1 MKHAHEP
8 YAHGRIRL
16 RLLSEADLPVTLE
29 WRNRDGAREQFKNSG
44 LLAYEQHHGWFVR
57 YSEKPD
63 DLVFIAELAATG
75 ERVGQVAIYAID
87 PGARTAEI
95 GRFVAS
101 PGLQG
106 QGLMKEA
113 IDVLMRFAARE
124 LLLSSVYLEVL
135 ESNERAWQLYRKLG
149 FEERGRADG
158 LVRMDRRIDGYLY
171 QC

>member
-8 YAHGRIRL
+8 YTHGRIRL
-16 RLLSEADLPVTLE
+16 RLLAEADLQATLA
-29 WRNRDGAREQFKNSG
+29 WRNRDGAREQFKHSD

-57 YSEKPD
+57 YCDKPD
-63 DLVFIAELAATG
+63 DLVFVAELAATG

-87 PGARTAEI
+87 GGARTAEI
-95 GRFVAS
+95 GRFVAA
-101 PGLQG
+101 PEFLG

-124 LLLSSVYLEVL
+124 LSLASVYLEVL
-135 ESNERAWQLYRKLG
+135 ESNERASHLYRKLG

-158 LVRMDRRIDGYLY
+158 LIRMDRSIDDYL
-171 QC
+171 